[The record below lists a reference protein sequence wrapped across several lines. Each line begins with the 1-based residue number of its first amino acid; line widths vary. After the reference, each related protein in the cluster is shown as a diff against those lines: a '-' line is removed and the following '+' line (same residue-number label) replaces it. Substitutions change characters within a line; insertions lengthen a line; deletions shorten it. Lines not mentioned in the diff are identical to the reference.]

1 MTCAKGGWNPV
12 GGGSTRQK
20 RKNKKKTC
28 AELGRRRQKYTSKE
42 KKQGK
47 DVCRTRQETTE
58 VHVKREKTRKRRVQ
72 SSAGGDRSTRQKG
85 NKKKTI

>member
-12 GGGSTRQK
+12 GCGSTRQK
-20 RKNKKKTC
+20 GKNKEKTC
-28 AELGRRRQKYTSKE
+28 AEPGRRRQKYTSKE
-42 KKQGK
+42 KKQEK
-47 DVCRTRQETTE
+47 DVCRTRQEATE